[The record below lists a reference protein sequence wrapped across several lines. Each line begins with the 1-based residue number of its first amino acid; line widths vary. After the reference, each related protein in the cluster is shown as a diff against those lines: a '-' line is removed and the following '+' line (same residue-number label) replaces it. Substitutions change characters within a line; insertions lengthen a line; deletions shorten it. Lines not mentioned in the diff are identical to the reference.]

1 VLYQLIPG
9 PLLPGMQLE
18 NFGLMGKAIATLNFF
33 SNSRYDRVERNRHS
47 ALLLRNVLIVLFSIL
62 MLYMGIRLSLVFRF
76 EVPEILLLII
86 IFFIGLAYFILRKGY
101 FYPAAMLAIGI
112 TFAGMTFISMTS
124 MGIRDAAVLTYLL
137 LIIFSS
143 LLLGR
148 MAAIVMTLLS
158 IISVWLMVLLENN
171 GHLVYD
177 PWRIE
182 FIARD
187 MSFVILAT
195 LVLVVYY
202 DNILNS
208 YIRDISKSR
217 ADYRKINAELTE
229 KNKEIMV
236 INTDLREAMEK
247 SLESD
252 RLKTAFL
259 ANLSHEIRTPMNG
272 IIGFSELVLSPEST
286 EEEKQE
292 YNRIIAN
299 SCSQLLGV
307 VNDIVDISKIESG
320 VIELHN
326 RQMDLN
332 GMLRELFSLHS
343 LTAREQK
350 IDLEMIPGFED
361 GYAGIIADEVK
372 LKQILNNLIGNAIK
386 FTNRGS
392 VKFGYVPKGKMIEFY
407 VIDSGIG
414 IPEAQQHDIFERF
427 IQADSGLSRRRGG
440 TGLGLSIARAYV
452 EKMGGKIRVQS
463 ETGKGSEFYF
473 TVPLVQ
479 EVTRKSAPAEH
490 RMDTAVERI
499 PLLLVEDTESNEILM
514 KGMLR
519 NYPYDIVVARS
530 GEEALELFQKYGPF
544 GLIMM
549 DIKLPG
555 MDGYEATREIRKLD
569 KNVPVIAQTAYAFQE
584 DREKAMDAGC
594 NDLLSKPIS
603 RVALEEIL
611 RKFRR

>member
-1 VLYQLIPG
+1 MFTWIRQ
-9 PLLPGMQLE
+9 E
-18 NFGLMGKAIATLNFF
+18 NFCSMGKPFETLNFF
-33 SNSRYDRVERNRHS
+33 SNSRYDRLERNRQS
-47 ALLLRNVLIVLFSIL
+47 AALLSNVLIVLFS
-62 MLYMGIRLSLVFRF
+62 MMVLYMGIRLLQMFRF
-76 EVPEILLLII
+76 EVPEILLLVITI
-86 IFFIGLAYFILRKGY
+86 VFGMAYLLLRRGY
-101 FYPAAMLAIGI
+101 FYAAAILTIGVA
-112 TFAGMTFISMTS
+112 FAGMTFISMTS
-124 MGIRDAAVLTYLL
+124 MGIRDTAVLTYLL
-137 LIIFSS
+137 IIIVTS

-148 MAAIVMTLLS
+148 MAAIIMTLLS
-158 IISVWLMVLLENN
+158 IVAVWVMVYLENN
-171 GHLVYD
+171 GYLIYN

-182 FIARD
+182 LIARD
-187 MSFVILAT
+187 LSFVILAT

-202 DNILNS
+202 DNILNK

-217 ADYRKINAELTE
+217 TDYRKINAELSGM
-229 KNKEIMV
+229 NKEIMK
-236 INTDLREAMEK
+236 INAELTEAMEK
-247 SLESD
+247 SKESD

-286 EEEKQE
+286 DEEKRE

-299 SCSQLLGV
+299 SCRQLLGV

-326 RQMDLN
+326 RHLDLN
-332 GMLRELFSLHS
+332 DMLRELFSLHS
-343 LTAREQK
+343 LAAREHK

-386 FTNRGS
+386 FTNKGS

-414 IPEAQQHDIFERF
+414 IPEARQNDIFERF

-452 EKMGGKIRVQS
+452 EKMGGKIWLRS
-463 ETGKGSEFYF
+463 EKGKGSEFYF

-479 EVTRKSAPAEH
+479 EVTRKSAPAEK
-490 RMDTAVERI
+490 RMDTAAERI

-530 GEEALELFQKYGPF
+530 GEEALELFQKSGPF
-544 GLIMM
+544 GLVMM

-569 KNVPVIAQTAYAFQE
+569 KEVPVIAQTAYAFQE
-584 DREKAMDAGC
+584 DREKAMEAGC
-594 NDLLSKPIS
+594 NELLSKPIS

-611 RKFRR
+611 QKFKY

>member
-1 VLYQLIPG
+1 MFTWIRQ
-9 PLLPGMQLE
+9 E
-18 NFGLMGKAIATLNFF
+18 NFCSMGKPFETLNFF
-33 SNSRYDRVERNRHS
+33 SNSRYDRLERNRQS
-47 ALLLRNVLIVLFSIL
+47 AALLSNVLIVLFS
-62 MLYMGIRLSLVFRF
+62 MMVLYMGIRLLQMFRF
-76 EVPEILLLII
+76 EVPEILLLVITI
-86 IFFIGLAYFILRKGY
+86 VFGMAYLLLRRGY
-101 FYPAAMLAIGI
+101 FYAAAILTIGVA
-112 TFAGMTFISMTS
+112 FAGMTFISMTS
-124 MGIRDAAVLTYLL
+124 MGIRDTAVLTYLL
-137 LIIFSS
+137 IIIVTS

-148 MAAIVMTLLS
+148 MAAIIMTLLS
-158 IISVWLMVLLENN
+158 IVAVWVMVYLENN
-171 GHLVYD
+171 GYLIYN

-182 FIARD
+182 LIARD

-202 DNILNS
+202 DNILNK

-217 ADYRKINAELTE
+217 TDYRKINAELSGM
-229 KNKEIMV
+229 NKEIMK
-236 INTDLREAMEK
+236 INAELTEAMEK
-247 SLESD
+247 SKESD

-286 EEEKQE
+286 DEEKRE

-299 SCSQLLGV
+299 SCRQLLGV

-326 RQMDLN
+326 RHLN
-332 GMLRELFSLHS
+332 LNDMLRELFSLHS
-343 LTAREQK
+343 LAAREHK

-386 FTNRGS
+386 FTNKGS

-414 IPEAQQHDIFERF
+414 IPEARQNDIFERF

-452 EKMGGKIRVQS
+452 EKMGGKIWLRS
-463 ETGKGSEFYF
+463 EKGKGSEFYF

-479 EVTRKSAPAEH
+479 EVTRKSAPAEQ
-490 RMDTAVERI
+490 RMDTAAERI

-530 GEEALELFQKYGPF
+530 GEEALELFQKSGPF
-544 GLIMM
+544 GLVMM

-569 KNVPVIAQTAYAFQE
+569 KEVPVIAQTAYAFQE
-584 DREKAMDAGC
+584 DREKAMEAGC

-611 RKFRR
+611 QKFKY